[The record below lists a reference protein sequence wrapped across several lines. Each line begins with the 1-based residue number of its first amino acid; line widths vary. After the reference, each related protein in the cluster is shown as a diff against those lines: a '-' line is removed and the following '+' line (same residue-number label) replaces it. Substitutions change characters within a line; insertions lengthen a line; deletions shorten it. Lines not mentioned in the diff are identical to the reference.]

1 MAEATVVDVG
11 LKEHIQAAIKII
23 LDEMDIS
30 SVQPLGDRVLV
41 KPMEKEF
48 VQKTASGR
56 LFVVEGDDKRAR
68 MHLVLGVGKVAA
80 EDHDLKVGDIVVAG
94 RYVGHPIEWRREN
107 YRLIAG
113 QDILGTLNTDD

>member
-1 MAEATVVDVG
+1 MAEATVKDSE
-11 LKEHIQAAIKII
+11 LKEHIQSAIKII

-30 SVQPLGDRVLV
+30 SVQPIGDRVLV

-48 VQKTASGR
+48 IQETASG
-56 LFVVEGDDKRAR
+56 LFVVEGDDKRVR